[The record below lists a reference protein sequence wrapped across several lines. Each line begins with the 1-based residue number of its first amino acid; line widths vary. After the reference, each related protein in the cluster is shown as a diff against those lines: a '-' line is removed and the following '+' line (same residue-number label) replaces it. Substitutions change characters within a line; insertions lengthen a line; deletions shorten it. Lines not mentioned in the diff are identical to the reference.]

1 VKSTTAVTYYLT
13 SIIPLSILHDFFKK
27 LGIVMG
33 AKIEIELG
41 LNTGITNLTVAAG
54 TYTAVTNNFNK
65 NAVVPFMISPLK
77 RGVDNNNA
85 TKLTVSIHVGH
96 VSTNSNAYE
105 PILFVKKILYN
116 EDFNT
121 LFTSKTLKTVSY
133 MDYYTTT
140 SQSVATGNNLNNTE
154 IFGSVSRASYLLILP
169 EYDFATNP
177 YMSPFTSAPVT
188 TAPYAKISNLQ
199 VYRSQ
204 NALFERP
211 INYTFEHYQQHLLN
225 FMSKD
230 GGNLKSMELSGQITK
245 EMFDKCYGYHVI
257 DLSQGPSSVVG
268 DSISQSY
275 SVSLTNLSN
284 FTVKYHFVL
293 FFSREININPLTS
306 QIIVS

>member
-1 VKSTTAVTYYLT
+1 MGHASGNST
-13 SIIPLSILHDFFKK
+13 
-27 LGIVMG
+27 
-33 AKIEIELG
+33 
-41 LNTGITNLTVAAG
+41 
-54 TYTAVTNNFNK
+54 
-65 NAVVPFMISPLK
+65 
-77 RGVDNNNA
+77 
-85 TKLTVSIHVGH
+85 
-96 VSTNSNAYE
+96 AYE
-105 PILFVKKILYN
+105 PILFVKKILYT

-121 LFTSKTLKTVSY
+121 QFTGKTLKTVSY

-140 SQSVATGNNLNNTE
+140 SRSVITGDNLNNTE

-211 INYTFEHYQQHLLN
+211 INYTFEHYQQHLINL
-225 FMSKD
+225 MSND
-230 GGNLKSMELSGQITK
+230 GGNLKSMEVSGQITK

-257 DLSQGPSSVVG
+257 DLSQGPSTAVV

-275 SVSLTNLSN
+275 TVSLTNLSQ
-284 FTVKYHFVL
+284 FSVKYHFVL
-293 FFSREININPLTS
+293 FFSREIDINPITS
-306 QIIVS
+306 EIIVPK